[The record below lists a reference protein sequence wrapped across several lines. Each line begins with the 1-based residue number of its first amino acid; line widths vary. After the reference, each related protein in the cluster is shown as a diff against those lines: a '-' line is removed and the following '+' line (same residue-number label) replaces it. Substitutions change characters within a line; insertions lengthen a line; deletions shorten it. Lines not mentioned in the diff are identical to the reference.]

1 MPRPRS
7 LRKQLLLRLL
17 VPLLGLSVIG
27 TTVMCYLA
35 FRFSNDVFDR
45 ELSVA
50 TLELRHEILETL
62 GADSTVQL
70 GDVIAKEA
78 DLLLVD
84 RTNPIVYNV
93 VDGAGAVISGTAD
106 LPLPSESA
114 IASSPESDV
123 LFYDAVIDGRPMRVA
138 SLRVA
143 PEGSKENA
151 VQILVAEGIHPRE
164 VLAGEMLAVAIP
176 QVLLLVV
183 LVVLAVVHGVGGGI
197 RPLNELGERIAA
209 RSPNDLG
216 PLDVG
221 AAPVEARYLVS
232 SINHLMQRVK
242 HFSESRQQC
251 AADAA
256 HVMQTPLTGMK
267 AQIELGLRQEISE
280 ETRRVFGYVLQ
291 GVDRLSHMLRE
302 LSVLERNDPVVLT
315 NLELAPIDLCELA
328 QNAATEWVPIALK
341 KGIDL
346 GCAPCPASV
355 VIQADAGRLKNLLDS
370 LLDNAIRYTPS
381 GGRVTIGC
389 DPEQETTL
397 LISDNGTGI
406 PLEERGRVFDRFYRV
421 SGTGAEGSGLGL
433 AIVKEIAELHNATVE
448 LGDGP
453 GNVGTEVRVRFP
465 AMAAALASMAA

>member
-17 VPLLGLSVIG
+17 IPLLGLSVIG
-27 TTVMCYLA
+27 ATVICYLA

-50 TLELRHEILETL
+50 TLELRHEIMEAL
-62 GADSTVQL
+62 GAGTTVEL

-84 RTNPIVYNV
+84 RTNPIVYTV
-93 VDGAGAVISGTAD
+93 VDGAGAAIAGTAD
-106 LPLPSESA
+106 LPLPPEPSVS
-114 IASSPESDV
+114 SSPESDV
-123 LFYDAVIDGRPMRVA
+123 RFYDAVVGDKPLRIA
-138 SLRVA
+138 SLRVP
-143 PEGSKENA
+143 PEGNT
-151 VQILVAEGIHPRE
+151 VNTFQIQVAEGTNPRE

-176 QVLLLVV
+176 QLLLLVV
-183 LVVLAVVHGVGGGI
+183 LVMLAVVHGVGSGI

-221 AAPVEARYLVS
+221 TAPVETRYLVS
-232 SINHLMQRVK
+232 SINHLMRRVK
-242 HFSESRQQC
+242 HFSESQQQS

-267 AQIELGLRQEISE
+267 TQIELGLRQEISE

-302 LSVLERNDPVVLT
+302 LSLLARNDPVLLT
-315 NLELAPIDLCELA
+315 NLQLAPVDLCKLT
-328 QNAATEWVPIALK
+328 QSAATEWVPIALK
-341 KGIDL
+341 KDIDL
-346 GCAPCPASV
+346 GCAACPPGV
-355 VIQADAGRLKNLLDS
+355 VIQADAGRLKHLLDS

-381 GGRVTIGC
+381 GGRVTIGS
-389 DPEQETTL
+389 DPEDATTL
-397 LISDNGTGI
+397 YISDSGTGI
-406 PLEERGRVFDRFYRV
+406 PPEERGRVFDRFYRV
-421 SGTGAEGSGLGL
+421 PGTDAEGSGLGL

-465 AMAAALASMAA
+465 AVAARSASLTA

>member
-17 VPLLGLSVIG
+17 IPLLGLSVIG
-27 TTVMCYLA
+27 ATIMCYLA

-50 TLELRHEILETL
+50 TLELRHEILEAL
-62 GADSTVQL
+62 GAGATVEL
-70 GDVIAKEA
+70 DDAITKEA

-93 VDGAGAVISGTAD
+93 IDGAGAAIAGTAD
-106 LPLPSESA
+106 LPLPPGSGMST
-114 IASSPESDV
+114 SPESDV
-123 LFYDAVIDGRPMRVA
+123 RFYDSVVDGRQMRVA
-138 SLRVA
+138 SLRVTR
-143 PEGSKENA
+143 EGRTESA
-151 VQILVAEGIHPRE
+151 FQIQVAEGINPRE
-164 VLAGEMLAVAIP
+164 VLAGEMLAVTIP

-221 AAPVEARYLVS
+221 TAPVETRYLVS
-232 SINHLMQRVK
+232 SINRLMQRIK
-242 HFSESRQQC
+242 RFSESQQRC

-267 AQIELGLRQEISE
+267 AQIELGLRQEVSE

-291 GVDRLSHMLRE
+291 AVDRLSHMLRE
-302 LSVLERNDPVVLT
+302 LSVLARNDPVL
-315 NLELAPIDLCELA
+315 LMSLPLAPIDLCKLT
-328 QNAATEWVPIALK
+328 QDVATEWVPIALR

-346 GCAPCPASV
+346 GCTPCPAEV

-389 DPEQETTL
+389 DPEEATTL
-397 LISDNGTGI
+397 CISDNGTGI

-421 SGTGAEGSGLGL
+421 PGSGAEGSGLGL
-433 AIVKEIAELHNATVE
+433 AIVKEIADLHNATVE
-448 LGDGP
+448 LSDGP

-465 AMAAALASMAA
+465 AMETASASSAA